1 MDRLIALLGPA
12 IPRQNLADALRAAIG
27 AGLGLLITGALLYL
41 LSPNGALLQNPLL
54 IAPFAASAVLIFAV
68 PNSPLAQPWAVVV
81 GNTVAGL
88 IGLITVQILPV
99 PLIALAVAVGL
110 SVLAMAL
117 LRAIHPP
124 AGAVAMAMVL
134 APHPIDFALHP
145 VLTGSVLLV
154 LAGVGWSF
162 ISGRAYPFRLPA
174 PKVP

>member
-1 MDRLIALLGPA
+1 MDRLIALFGPA
-12 IPRQNLADALRAAIG
+12 IPRQNGGDALRSALGAAI
-27 AGLGLLITGALLYL
+27 GLLITGALLFL
-41 LSPNGALLQNPLL
+41 MSPSDSLVLHPLL

-88 IGLITVQILPV
+88 IGLITVQLLPL
-99 PLIALAVAVGL
+99 PLFALAIAVGL

-117 LRAIHPP
+117 LRATHPP